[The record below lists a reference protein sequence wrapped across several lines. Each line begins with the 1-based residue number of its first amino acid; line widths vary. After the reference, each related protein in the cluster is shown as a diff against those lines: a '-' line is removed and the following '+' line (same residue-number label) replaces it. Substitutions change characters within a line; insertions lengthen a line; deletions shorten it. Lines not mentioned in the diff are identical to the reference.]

1 MPHTPQRRLYLLAGR
16 YPLLEKLGGAEP
28 HPSFAASRDFL
39 ELVADGAFRWE
50 GLIVVTGSGVGF
62 RVVGEENKEVYG
74 AVMINETGSVAATTP
89 TILAL
94 QGAIKVFYS
103 RSALDRVISLVPS
116 ATLENIYASLPST
129 ITQDYWRSVNP

>member
-1 MPHTPQRRLYLLAGR
+1 
-16 YPLLEKLGGAEP
+16 
-28 HPSFAASRDFL
+28 
-39 ELVADGAFRWE
+39 
-50 GLIVVTGSGVGF
+50 VTGTGVGF
-62 RVVGEENKEVYG
+62 RVVEEENKEVYG

>member
-1 MPHTPQRRLYLLAGR
+1 
-16 YPLLEKLGGAEP
+16 
-28 HPSFAASRDFL
+28 
-39 ELVADGAFRWE
+39 
-50 GLIVVTGSGVGF
+50 VTGTGVGF
-62 RVVGEENKEVYG
+62 RVVEEENKEVYG

-103 RSALDRVISLVPS
+103 RTALDRVISLVPS

-129 ITQDYWRSVNP
+129 ITQDYWRSVSP